1 MDPCLLNIFEGK
13 HYQKDFFWEFE
24 EAELIY
30 DGIELRQRAY
40 QVGFQVTINMYSF
53 S

>member
-1 MDPCLLNIFEGK
+1 MDTCLIYLKENIIRRI
-13 HYQKDFFWEFE
+13 FFWEFE
-24 EAELIY
+24 EVELIY